1 MIRRVVSASTIGTAL
16 EWYDFMLYGTAAA
29 LVFNKVFFPAG
40 DPLAATLAS
49 LGTFAVG
56 FFARPIGGL
65 LFGHLGDRYGRR
77 FVLVVTLTVMA
88 LSSTAIGLIPD
99 YRSIGVAA
107 PVILVLLR
115 VTQGLGAGAEYAGG
129 ALMAAEHAPP
139 GRRGLFAAI
148 PPTGNALGVILA
160 TLVFTPFTW
169 LPQDAFLSWGWRV
182 PFLVSILILP
192 IGLYIRSR
200 VDETPAFT
208 ETVKAGNRSNAPI
221 LEVLREA
228 PGSLLKGFLLS
239 VGPNVATYIPSVYAL
254 SYVTDNVGLAAA
266 VATGGLLVA
275 NTIKLVTLPL
285 SGALADRFGRKPVFV
300 AGAVLCAVA
309 AFPFFWLLDTG
320 NVILVWLAMVV
331 VLTFANDLM
340 LGSQAS
346 MLPEQFPTRV
356 RFTGVAASRELAA
369 AVAGGTLPFIA
380 AFLTARTQGTWA
392 ISALMVVM
400 CAIAIAGALGVRDG
414 RSVPFTDSGEGA
426 DDGTAPALRHTAPA
440 DRGL

>member
-29 LVFNKVFFPAG
+29 LVFGGVFFPKG

-56 FFARPIGGL
+56 FLARPVGGL

-77 FVLVVTLTVMA
+77 FVLVVT
-88 LSSTAIGLIPD
+88 
-99 YRSIGVAA
+99 
-107 PVILVLLR
+107 
-115 VTQGLGAGAEYAGG
+115 
-129 ALMAAEHAPP
+129 
-139 GRRGLFAAI
+139 RRGLFAAI

-169 LPQDAFLSWGWRV
+169 LAQDAFLSWGWRV
-182 PFLVSILILP
+182 PFLLSILILP

-208 ETVKAGNRSNAPI
+208 ESVEAGERSAAPVVA
-221 LEVLREA
+221 VLREA
-228 PGSLLKGFLLS
+228 PGSLLKGFLVS

-254 SYVTDNVGLAAA
+254 SYVTGNVGLAAA

-275 NTIKLVTLPL
+275 NTVKLVTLPL
-285 SGALADRFGRKPVFV
+285 SGALSDRFGRRPVFI
-300 AGAVLCAVA
+300 AGATLCAAA

-320 NVILVWLAMVV
+320 NPMLVWLAMVL

-340 LGSQAS
+340 LGAQAS
-346 MLPEQFPTRV
+346 MLPEQFPTRM

-369 AVAGGTLPFIA
+369 AAAGGTLPFIA

-392 ISALMVVM
+392 ISSLMVVM
-400 CAIAIAGALGVRDG
+400 CAIAIVGALGVKDG
-414 RSVPFTDSGEGA
+414 RDVPLGGGDAEGGEASSALTDG
-426 DDGTAPALRHTAPA
+426 APAERA
-440 DRGL
+440 R

>member
-29 LVFNKVFFPAG
+29 LVFGKVFFPEG

-56 FFARPIGGL
+56 FFARPVGGM

-88 LSSTAIGLIPD
+88 VSSTAIGLIPD
-99 YRSIGVAA
+99 YASIGVAA

-115 VTQGLGAGAEYAGG
+115 ITQGLGAGAEYAGG

-169 LPQDAFLSWGWRV
+169 LAQDAFLGWGWRV

-192 IGLYIRSR
+192 VGLYIRSR

-208 ETVKAGNRSNAPI
+208 ESVKAGDRSAAP
-221 LEVLREA
+221 LVAVLREA
-228 PGSLLKGFLLS
+228 PGSLLKGFLVS

-285 SGALADRFGRKPVFV
+285 CGALSDRFGRKPVFI
-300 AGAVLCAVA
+300 AGAALCAVA

-320 NVILVWLAMVV
+320 NVLLVWLAMLL

-346 MLPEQFPTRV
+346 MLPEQFPTRM

-369 AVAGGTLPFIA
+369 AAAGGTLPFIA

-400 CAIAIAGALGVRDG
+400 CAVAIAGALVVREG
-414 RSVPFTDSGEGA
+414 RGVPFGRAGEES
-426 DDGTAPALRHTAPA
+426 DGGAPAALRDAAPTE
-440 DRGL
+440 RGR